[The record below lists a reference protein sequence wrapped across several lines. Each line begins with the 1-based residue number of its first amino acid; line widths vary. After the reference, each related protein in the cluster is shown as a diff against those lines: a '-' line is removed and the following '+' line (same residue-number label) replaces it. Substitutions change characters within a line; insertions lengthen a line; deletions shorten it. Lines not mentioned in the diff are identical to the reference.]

1 MSFVNLCGTLTTTA
15 LIKIW
20 AKFATFKM
28 FNVSKEPDLDVE
40 LSASL
45 APSIIQVYSYLCL
58 HIEVKAQVLWIS
70 VSDQGQG

>member
-1 MSFVNLCGTLTTTA
+1 
-15 LIKIW
+15 
-20 AKFATFKM
+20 M